1 MLLLLFLLLLLPP
14 SLCDLQEPNSNL
26 GAEED
31 DFLEFEPF
39 PDVEVEAGPRTLPS
53 GGTVI
58 FFFLNSKL
66 FSSCPKAFWVFFL
79 LLKNCLFILPGHS
92 FTGGTCWHELEDKRS
107 SPPHLHVQHQSPG
120 GSPWNWV
127 PCHCHLQ
134 PTSDPAGHLQ
144 VGVPDWWAPNQTFS
158 YWFCPKPAVSI
169 VTSPPHGWSRHSKPN
184 RTVEVIK
191 LLSSFRLRSCR
202 P

>member
-66 FSSCPKAFWVFFL
+66 FSSCPKAFWVFF
-79 LLKNCLFILPGHS
+79 F
-92 FTGGTCWHELEDKRS
+92 S
-107 SPPHLHVQHQSPG
+107 SSLV
-120 GSPWNWV
+120 
-127 PCHCHLQ
+127 
-134 PTSDPAGHLQ
+134 TALQ
-144 VGVPDWWAPNQTFS
+144 VEHVDMNWKTNAQVHHTYMYNTNLLVVRRGTEFLVTVTFNQPLTQQDTFKLE
-158 YWFCPKPAVSI
+158 FLIGELQTKPFLTDSALNLLFLYFGLKPTWLVSA
-169 VTSPPHGWSRHSKPN
+169 
-184 RTVEVIK
+184 
-191 LLSSFRLRSCR
+191 
-202 P
+202 